1 MAILHTPAFG
11 NGVCVGGWGRNS
23 IDFFFSPFENSQ
35 NFQENEWWLL
45 SSYHAKWH
53 LCSSVPPGLKHV
65 LTNPG
70 NPPLNVVLN
79 WMEELCIVQ
88 QVIDL
93 FAELPTLAVPWSHL
107 GGGADSSKS
116 LSTPDP
122 SSLQCKVWDDTQTL
136 EFIEKPTRKNKKPSK

>member
-93 FAELPTLAVPWSHL
+93 FCRASNPGCALKPPGRWGRLFEIIVYTGPQFITMQSL
-107 GGGADSSKS
+107 G
-116 LSTPDP
+116 
-122 SSLQCKVWDDTQTL
+122 
-136 EFIEKPTRKNKKPSK
+136 